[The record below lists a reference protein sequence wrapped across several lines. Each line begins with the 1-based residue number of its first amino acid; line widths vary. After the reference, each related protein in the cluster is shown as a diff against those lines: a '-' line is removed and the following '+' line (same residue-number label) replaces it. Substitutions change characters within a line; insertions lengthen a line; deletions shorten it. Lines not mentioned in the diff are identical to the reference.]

1 MRPMPFN
8 PFCLLPPRHFP
19 TPTPSYPHKLTLH
32 PPTTP
37 RAEGLEFFVTRKA
50 CLVSGTLRAM
60 LTSSFSEAHDGVVNL
75 SEIRASVLEK
85 AIRYCH
91 YKLRYQD
98 GQGKV
103 PAFPIEPDEALEL
116 LMASNYLDL

>member
-1 MRPMPFN
+1 M
-8 PFCLLPPRHFP
+8 
-19 TPTPSYPHKLTLH
+19 
-32 PPTTP
+32 
-37 RAEGLEFFVTRKA
+37 TRKV

-60 LTSSFSEAHDGVVNL
+60 LTSQFSEAKSSEVNL

-103 PAFPIEPDEALEL
+103 PAFKIEPDEALEL